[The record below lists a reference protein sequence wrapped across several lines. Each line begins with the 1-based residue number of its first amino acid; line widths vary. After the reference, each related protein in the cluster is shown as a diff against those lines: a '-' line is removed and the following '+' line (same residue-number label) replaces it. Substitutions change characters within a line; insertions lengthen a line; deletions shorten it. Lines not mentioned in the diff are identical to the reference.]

1 MYKELTITNSFKI
14 ILWINIFGKNNFLFY
29 LLPGIN
35 IRFSLTEKVLAITFL
50 WLLFEI
56 NFYED
61 WEEN

>member
-1 MYKELTITNSFKI
+1 MHKELTITNSFKI
-14 ILWINIFGKNNFLFY
+14 ILWFNIFGKNNFLFH

-35 IRFSLTEKVLAITFL
+35 IRFSLTEKVLGITFL

-56 NFYED
+56 SFYED